1 MIPLFSTQQI
11 RNIDETAINRL
22 GIPGIVLM
30 ENASLSIYNFL
41 IEKFRT
47 IKKVKKIGILCGK
60 GNNGGDGFAVARQL
74 ANDGYE
80 VKVIHLGDV
89 NELSVDCRTNYNI
102 LVRLSKVKTNI
113 SLKKY
118 SKSSDLNEL
127 KNCNVIV
134 DALLGSG
141 ARGELKDPYKSIIKK
156 VNQLKAFKA
165 AVDIPTGL
173 DADSG
178 YSELAFKA
186 DITVTLGEF
195 KKGLFFGDGNLYCGE
210 IVKGWIGVGSEFFDE
225 SGVTEFLIEPEDA
238 YSGLPEKKKN
248 IHKYSAGKVLTIAG
262 SRELPGAAAMASRSA
277 LKVGAGASIL
287 CFPDSARNLI
297 QKKLDEVIVQP
308 YSGSDYLTV
317 DNLREIKKR
326 INWADV
332 VAIGPGLGRN
342 EQTQEAVRKIL
353 KDRKCN
359 KIVIDADAVYAIGG
373 GKYKDY
379 NLKNF
384 VLTPHHGEFAHL
396 VGIELNELKKNL
408 LNIGRSFS
416 VNTGSYL
423 VLKGAPTIIF
433 TPSGDA
439 LINTTGNPGM
449 AKFGTGDV
457 LTGAIAGLLSQKNN
471 IEEAVTTAVYI
482 HSLASDLLLR
492 DFTVY
497 GYTAKNIINNLP
509 KAIKFLEKSI
519 D

>member
-186 DITVTLGEF
+186 DITVTLG
-195 KKGLFFGDGNLYCGE
+195 GYD
-210 IVKGWIGVGSEFFDE
+210 
-225 SGVTEFLIEPEDA
+225 
-238 YSGLPEKKKN
+238 
-248 IHKYSAGKVLTIAG
+248 
-262 SRELPGAAAMASRSA
+262 
-277 LKVGAGASIL
+277 
-287 CFPDSARNLI
+287 
-297 QKKLDEVIVQP
+297 
-308 YSGSDYLTV
+308 
-317 DNLREIKKR
+317 
-326 INWADV
+326 
-332 VAIGPGLGRN
+332 
-342 EQTQEAVRKIL
+342 
-353 KDRKCN
+353 
-359 KIVIDADAVYAIGG
+359 
-373 GKYKDY
+373 
-379 NLKNF
+379 
-384 VLTPHHGEFAHL
+384 
-396 VGIELNELKKNL
+396 
-408 LNIGRSFS
+408 
-416 VNTGSYL
+416 
-423 VLKGAPTIIF
+423 
-433 TPSGDA
+433 
-439 LINTTGNPGM
+439 
-449 AKFGTGDV
+449 
-457 LTGAIAGLLSQKNN
+457 
-471 IEEAVTTAVYI
+471 
-482 HSLASDLLLR
+482 R
-492 DFTVY
+492 DFRRT
-497 GYTAKNIINNLP
+497 
-509 KAIKFLEKSI
+509 
-519 D
+519 